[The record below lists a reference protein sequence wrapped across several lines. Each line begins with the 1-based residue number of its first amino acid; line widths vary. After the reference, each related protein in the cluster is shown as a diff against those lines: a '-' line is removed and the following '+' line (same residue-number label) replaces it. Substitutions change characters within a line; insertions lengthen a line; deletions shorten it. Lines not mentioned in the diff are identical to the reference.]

1 MGFTGNRDRLRL
13 VLNACIPR
21 NDHAWRA
28 LRLGNR
34 HQTNLGELGV
44 AAGEYDG
51 RTVGAHCRAQ
61 PHGGVSFLIDQ
72 VVFGARPN
80 IVHIHAVGPPR
91 IVRHRVHELLRMVN
105 EERPAA
111 NIRDG
116 IGQELAGFQ
125 VEEALLVTFVAFL
138 INRNAQELTVT

>member
-1 MGFTGNRDRLRL
+1 M
-13 VLNACIPR
+13 
-21 NDHAWRA
+21 
-28 LRLGNR
+28 
-34 HQTNLGELGV
+34 
-44 AAGEYDG
+44 
-51 RTVGAHCRAQ
+51 
-61 PHGGVSFLIDQ
+61 
-72 VVFGARPN
+72 VFGVRAN

>member
-1 MGFTGNRDRLRL
+1 M
-13 VLNACIPR
+13 
-21 NDHAWRA
+21 
-28 LRLGNR
+28 
-34 HQTNLGELGV
+34 
-44 AAGEYDG
+44 
-51 RTVGAHCRAQ
+51 
-61 PHGGVSFLIDQ
+61 
-72 VVFGARPN
+72 VFGARPN

-91 IVRHRVHELLRMVN
+91 IVRHSVYDLLRVVD